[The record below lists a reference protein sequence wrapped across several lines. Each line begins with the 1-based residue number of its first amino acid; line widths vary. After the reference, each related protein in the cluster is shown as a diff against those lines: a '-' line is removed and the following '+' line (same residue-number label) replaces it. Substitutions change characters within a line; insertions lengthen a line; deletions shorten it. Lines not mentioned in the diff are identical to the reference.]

1 MDAVYLT
8 SDIIIHYFLSPPEP
22 ESHVEL
28 DEASQQ
34 LYQAAKERSEHA
46 AAILDK
52 VNKGELAVYISD
64 LVLFETVKAF
74 ETVPIDKPEEE
85 PNPEDPLAARG
96 GTVGFASRKNP
107 HIGLA
112 LRSLV
117 VQPNILGIDKTLW
130 DRIFVL
136 YAYDDA
142 VLSIE
147 TAYHTAEAQRVE
159 WTEGREVDGIVSFD
173 EAYDHIKEI
182 TRIDPASFQ

>member
-8 SDIIIHYFLSPPEP
+8 SDIIIHYFLMPPEP
-22 ESHVEL
+22 ESHDEL

-34 LYQAAKERSEHA
+34 LYQAAKERSERA
-46 AAILDK
+46 AAIIDK

-64 LVLFETVKAF
+64 LVLFEIVKAF
-74 ETVPIDKPEEE
+74 EVVPFENPEEE
-85 PNPEDPLAARG
+85 PDPEDPLAPRR

-142 VLSIE
+142 VLSID
-147 TAYHTAEAQRVE
+147 TAYHTAKAQRIE
-159 WTEGREVDGIVSFD
+159 WSEGREVDGIVSFD
-173 EAYDHIKEI
+173 EAYDHIKDI

>member
-8 SDIIIHYFLSPPEP
+8 SDIIIHYFLSPLEP
-22 ESHVEL
+22 ESHEL

-34 LYQAAKERSEHA
+34 LYQAAKERSERA
-46 AAILDK
+46 AVIIEK
-52 VNKGELAVYISD
+52 VNKGELTVYISE
-64 LVLFETVKAF
+64 LVLFETAKAF
-74 ETVPIDKPEEE
+74 EVVPYEKPEEE
-85 PNPEDPLAARG
+85 PDPEDPLAPRG

-112 LRSLV
+112 LRSLI

-147 TAYHTAEAQRVE
+147 TAYHTAKAQRIE
-159 WTEGREVDGIVSFD
+159 WAEGREVDGIVSFD
-173 EAYDHIKEI
+173 DAYDHIKEI

>member
-8 SDIIIHYFLSPPEP
+8 SDIIIHYFLSPLEP
-22 ESHVEL
+22 ESHEL

-34 LYQAAKERSEHA
+34 LYEAAKERSERA
-46 AAILDK
+46 AATIDK
-52 VNKGELAVYISD
+52 VNKGELRAYISD

-74 ETVPIDKPEEE
+74 EAVPFEKPEEE
-85 PNPEDPLAARG
+85 PDPEDPLALRR

-147 TAYHTAEAQRVE
+147 TAYHTAKVQRIQ
-159 WTEGREVDGIVSFD
+159 WTEGREIEGIVSFD
-173 EAYDHIKEI
+173 EAYDHIKDI

>member
-1 MDAVYLT
+1 MDTVYLT
-8 SDIIIHYFLSPPEP
+8 SDIIIHYFLSPLQP
-22 ESHVEL
+22 ESHDEL

-52 VNKGELAVYISD
+52 VNKGELALYISD

-74 ETVPIDKPEEE
+74 EAVPIDKPEE
-85 PNPEDPLAARG
+85 PDPEDPLATRG
-96 GTVGFASRKNP
+96 ETVSFASRKNP

-130 DRIFVL
+130 DRVFVL

-147 TAYHTAEAQRVE
+147 RAYHTTKAQRIE
-159 WTEGREVDGIVSFD
+159 WTEGREIDGKVSFD
-173 EAYDHIKEI
+173 EAYDHVKDII
-182 TRIDPASFQ
+182 HIDPASFQ